1 MPTVLRIGPYR
12 FFFFVGDRDE
22 PAHIHIERE
31 DKVAEFWLDSLR
43 LQSSGGFSRNEI
55 IRIQRVVGEYQT
67 QLREAWNATST
78 IEIEVPAAE
87 NLTVTEDTLSVDLS
101 DGRTISVPLAWYP
114 RLTYASQSEQ
124 NNWRLVGKGYG
135 IHWEDLDEDI
145 SVEGLLAGRPS
156 GESQT
161 SFKKWL
167 ASRASQVA

>member
-1 MPTVLRIGPYR
+1 M
-12 FFFFVGDRDE
+12 
-22 PAHIHIERE
+22 H
-31 DKVAEFWLDSLR
+31 
-43 LQSSGGFSRNEI
+43 
-55 IRIQRVVGEYQT
+55 
-67 QLREAWNATST
+67 TST

-114 RLTYASQSEQ
+114 RLTCASQAEQ
-124 NNWRLVGKGYG
+124 NNWRLIGKGYA

-145 SVEGLLAGRPS
+145 SVEGLLAGKPS
-156 GESQT
+156 GESQA